1 MARLISLWSGPRCRS
16 TAVMYSVAQR
26 SDVEVVDE
34 PLFGHYLS
42 ISGAAR
48 PSREEVLVVQATD
61 PFELVRAL
69 QPGPRVR
76 FFKHMANHLEGWPA
90 EDFADH
96 KHVLLTRHPRR
107 VLKSYRAHIEEP
119 TALDLCY
126 HHQHAW
132 LSHCLNAGWPVAV
145 VDSDR
150 LVADPRAS
158 LTALMDW
165 LGLDFDERMLTWPAG
180 PRKEDGVWAKYWYHR
195 VHASTG
201 WDPRPMNDQE
211 LPEPEPRF
219 REFVEELEPLYFA
232 LSEQAIN

>member
-1 MARLISLWSGPRCRS
+1 MVVSLWSGPRNCS
-16 TAVMYSVAQR
+16 TVLMYSIAQR
-26 SDVEVVDE
+26 PDFKVLDE
-34 PLFGHYLS
+34 PLFAHFLKNTGVD
-42 ISGAAR
+42 R
-48 PSREEVLVVQATD
+48 PSREEVLAIMPTD
-61 PFELVRAL
+61 RESILSAFHSEEKHVFL
-69 QPGPRVR
+69 
-76 FFKHMANHLEGWPA
+76 KHMANHLEGWPA

-132 LSHCLNAGWPVAV
+132 LSHCLSAGWPVAV
-145 VDSDR
+145 LDSDR

-158 LTALMDW
+158 LTALMEW
-165 LGLDFDERMLTWPAG
+165 LGLEFDERMLTWPAG

-201 WDPRPMNDQE
+201 WDSRPVSDQT